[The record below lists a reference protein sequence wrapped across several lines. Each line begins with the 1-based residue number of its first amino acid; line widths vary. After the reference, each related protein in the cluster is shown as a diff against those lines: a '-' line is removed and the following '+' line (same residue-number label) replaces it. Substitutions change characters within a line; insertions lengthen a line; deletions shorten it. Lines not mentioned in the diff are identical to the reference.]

1 MDRRRRPELLS
12 AGSKRRVAPL
22 RTIVLI
28 PARLASKRLP
38 NKAILPI
45 AGKPLIAHV
54 VERGLEAG
62 IGPVRVATDSQE
74 IVALAR
80 DLGVEAILTRR
91 EHACGSDRLGEA
103 LQAIDPEKRYGC
115 VVNLQGDLPFLPRGA
130 LAAALSLLEDTAVDI
145 GTLATL
151 ATPEEETSPDAPKIV
166 GTRVEPRRLR
176 AHYFSRARVPFGE
189 GPIHRHLG
197 VYAFRRG
204 AFERFVSLP
213 VSPLEAREG
222 LEQLRAL
229 EDGMR
234 IDAAL
239 LDKAPVSVDTSD
251 DLLAL
256 REAVKDSGEK
266 A

>member
-1 MDRRRRPELLS
+1 MR
-12 AGSKRRVAPL
+12 A
-22 RTIVLI
+22 IVLI
-28 PARLASKRLP
+28 PARLASKRVP
-38 NKAILPI
+38 NKALLPI

-62 IGPVRVATDSQE
+62 LGPVHVATDSEE
-74 IVALAR
+74 IAAIAR
-80 DLGVEAILTRR
+80 AFGVGATLTRR

-103 LQAIDPEKRYGC
+103 LAAIDPDGRYEAI
-115 VVNLQGDLPFLPRGA
+115 VNLQGDLPFLPSGA
-130 LAAALSLLEDTAVDI
+130 LAASLSLLEDARVDI

-151 ATPEEETSPDAPKIV
+151 ASPEEETSPDAPKIV
-166 GTRVEPRRLR
+166 GTLVAPQRLR

-189 GPIHRHLG
+189 GPTYRHLG

-204 AFERFVSLP
+204 ALQRYVSLP
-213 VSPLEAREG
+213 VSTLEAREG

-239 LDKAPVSVDTSD
+239 LDKAPVSVDTLD
-251 DLLAL
+251 DLGAL
-256 REAVKDSGEK
+256 RAAAIDSGDK
-266 A
+266 S

>member
-1 MDRRRRPELLS
+1 
-12 AGSKRRVAPL
+12 L
-22 RTIVLI
+22 RAIVLI

-38 NKAILPI
+38 NKALLPI

-62 IGPVRVATDSQE
+62 VGPVHIATDSEE

-80 DLGVEAILTRR
+80 ALGVQATLTCR

-103 LQAIDPEKRYGC
+103 LTTIDPDEQYDAI
-115 VVNLQGDLPFLPRGA
+115 VNLQGDLPFLPSGA
-130 LAAALSLLEDTAVDI
+130 LAAALSLLDDEAVDI
-145 GTLATL
+145 GTLATV
-151 ATPEEETSPDAPKIV
+151 AAREEETSPDAPKIV
-166 GTRVEPRRLR
+166 GTLVAPQRLR
-176 AHYFSRARVPFGE
+176 AHYFSRARIPFGE
-189 GPIHRHLG
+189 GPIYRHLG
-197 VYAFRRG
+197 VYAFRRR
-204 AFERFVSLP
+204 ALQRFVSLS

-239 LDKAPVSVDTSD
+239 LDKAPVSVDTIE
-251 DLLAL
+251 DLGAL
-256 REAVKDSGEK
+256 RVATGESGGK

>member
-1 MDRRRRPELLS
+1 MR
-12 AGSKRRVAPL
+12 A
-22 RTIVLI
+22 IVLI

-38 NKAILPI
+38 NKALLPI

-62 IGPVRVATDSQE
+62 VGPVHVATDSEE

-80 DLGVEAILTRR
+80 ALGVQATLTCR

-103 LQAIDPEKRYGC
+103 LTTIDPDERYDAI
-115 VVNLQGDLPFLPRGA
+115 VNLQGDLPFLPSGA
-130 LAAALSLLEDTAVDI
+130 LAAALSLLDDETVDI
-145 GTLATL
+145 GTLATV
-151 ATPEEETSPDAPKIV
+151 AAREEETSPDAPKIV
-166 GTRVEPRRLR
+166 GTLVAPQRLR

-189 GPIHRHLG
+189 GPIYRHLG
-197 VYAFRRG
+197 VYVFRRR
-204 AFERFVSLP
+204 ALQRFVSLS

-239 LDKAPVSVDTSD
+239 LDKAPVSVDTIE
-251 DLLAL
+251 DLGAL
-256 REAVKDSGEK
+256 RVATGESGGK

>member
-1 MDRRRRPELLS
+1 
-12 AGSKRRVAPL
+12 L

-54 VERGLEAG
+54 VERGLEAAV
-62 IGPVRVATDSQE
+62 GPVHVATDSEE
-74 IVALAR
+74 IAEIAR
-80 DLGVEAILTRR
+80 TLGANATLTR
-91 EHACGSDRLGEA
+91 EAHACGSDRLGEA
-103 LQAIDPEKRYGC
+103 LAAIDPGGRYEAI
-115 VVNLQGDLPFLPRGA
+115 VNLQGDLPFLPTGA
-130 LAAALSLLEDTAVDI
+130 LAAALALLEDASVDI
-145 GTLATL
+145 STLATL
-151 ATPEEETSPDAPKIV
+151 AAREEETSPDAPKVV
-166 GTRVEPRRLR
+166 GTLVSPQRLR

-189 GPIHRHLG
+189 GPIYRHLG
-197 VYAFRRG
+197 VYAFRRR

-239 LDKAPVSVDTSD
+239 LDKAPISVDTVD
-251 DLLAL
+251 DLGAL
-256 REAVKDSGEK
+256 REATEGSGDK

>member
-1 MDRRRRPELLS
+1 MR
-12 AGSKRRVAPL
+12 A
-22 RTIVLI
+22 IVLI

-38 NKAILPI
+38 HKALLPI
-45 AGKPLIAHV
+45 AGKSLIAHV
-54 VERGLEAG
+54 VERGLEAN
-62 IGPVRVATDSQE
+62 IGPVHVATDAQE
-74 IVALAR
+74 IATAAR
-80 DLGVEAILTRR
+80 ALGVEATMTRR

-103 LQAIDPEKRYGC
+103 LATIDPDGRYDAI
-115 VVNLQGDLPFLPRGA
+115 VNLQGDLPFLPLGA
-130 LAAALSLLEDTAVDI
+130 LAAALALLDDEAVDI

-151 ATPEEETSPDAPKIV
+151 AAPQEETSPDAPKIV
-166 GTRVEPRRLR
+166 GTLVAPRRLR
-176 AHYFSRARVPFGE
+176 AHYFSRARVPFGD
-189 GPIHRHLG
+189 GPIYRHLG

-204 AFERFVSLP
+204 ALQRFGSLP

-239 LDKAPVSVDTSD
+239 LDKAPVSVDTID
-251 DLLAL
+251 DLGAL
-256 REAVKDSGEK
+256 REAAGQGGGK

>member
-1 MDRRRRPELLS
+1 MR
-12 AGSKRRVAPL
+12 A
-22 RTIVLI
+22 IVLI
-28 PARLASKRLP
+28 PARLASKRVP
-38 NKAILPI
+38 NKPLLPI

-62 IGPVRVATDSQE
+62 IGPVHVATDSPE
-74 IVALAR
+74 IAALVRA
-80 DLGVEAILTRR
+80 LGVESTLTIGQ
-91 EHACGSDRLGEA
+91 HACGSDRLGEA
-103 LQAIDPEKRYGC
+103 LAAIDPQGRFEAI
-115 VVNLQGDLPFLPRGA
+115 VNLQGDLPFLPLGA
-130 LAAALSLLEDTAVDI
+130 LAAALALLDDSSVDI

-151 ATPEEETSPDAPKIV
+151 AEPQEESSPDAPKLV
-166 GTRVEPRRLR
+166 GTLVAPRRLR

-197 VYAFRRG
+197 VYAFRRQ
-204 AFERFVSLP
+204 ALQRFISLP

-239 LDKAPVSVDTSD
+239 LDKAPVSVDTID
-251 DLLAL
+251 DLGAL
-256 REAVKDSGEK
+256 RAVAGKSGGK

>member
-1 MDRRRRPELLS
+1 
-12 AGSKRRVAPL
+12 L
-22 RTIVLI
+22 RAIVLI

-38 NKAILPI
+38 NKALLPI

-62 IGPVRVATDSQE
+62 LGPVHVATDSEE
-74 IVALAR
+74 IAALAR
-80 DLGVEAILTRR
+80 ALGVEATLTRR

-103 LQAIDPEKRYGC
+103 LSTIDPDGRYDV
-115 VVNLQGDLPFLPRGA
+115 VVNLQGDLPFLPPGA
-130 LAAALSLLEDTAVDI
+130 LAAALSLLDDGVVDI

-151 ATPEEETSPDAPKIV
+151 AARAEEASPDAPKIV
-166 GTRVEPRRLR
+166 GTLIAPRRLR

-189 GPIHRHLG
+189 GPIYRHLG
-197 VYAFRRG
+197 VYAFRRR
-204 AFERFVSLP
+204 AFQRFVSLP
-213 VSPLEAREG
+213 VSLLEAREG

-239 LDKAPVSVDTSD
+239 LDTAPVSVDTMD
-251 DLLAL
+251 DLRSL
-256 REAVKDSGEK
+256 RETTNDSGGK

>member
-1 MDRRRRPELLS
+1 MR
-12 AGSKRRVAPL
+12 A
-22 RTIVLI
+22 IVLI

-62 IGPVRVATDSQE
+62 IGPVHVATDSEE
-74 IVALAR
+74 IAALAR
-80 DLGVEAILTRR
+80 ALRVEATLTRS

-103 LQAIDPEKRYGC
+103 LATIDPEGRYDAI
-115 VVNLQGDLPFLPRGA
+115 VNLQGDVPFLPLGA
-130 LAAALSLLEDTAVDI
+130 LAAALALLDDEAVDI

-151 ATPEEETSPDAPKIV
+151 ATREEETSPDAPKIV
-166 GTRVEPRRLR
+166 GTLVAPRRLR

-189 GPIHRHLG
+189 GPIYRHLG
-197 VYAFRRG
+197 VYAFRRR
-204 AFERFVSLP
+204 ALQRFISLP
-213 VSPLEAREG
+213 VSPLEARER
-222 LEQLRAL
+222 LEQLRGL

-239 LDKAPVSVDTSD
+239 LDKAPVSVDTID
-251 DLLAL
+251 DLNAL
-256 REAVKDSGEK
+256 RAATEGSGGK

>member
-1 MDRRRRPELLS
+1 MR
-12 AGSKRRVAPL
+12 A
-22 RTIVLI
+22 IVLI

-38 NKAILPI
+38 NKALLPI

-62 IGPVRVATDSQE
+62 LGPVHVATDSEE
-74 IVALAR
+74 IAALAR
-80 DLGVEAILTRR
+80 ALGVEARLTSR

-103 LQAIDPEKRYGC
+103 LTTVDPDGRYDA
-115 VVNLQGDLPFLPRGA
+115 VVNLQGDLPFLPSGA
-130 LAAALSLLEDTAVDI
+130 LAAALSLLDDGAIDI

-151 ATPEEETSPDAPKIV
+151 AAREEETSPDAPKIV
-166 GTRVEPRRLR
+166 GTLVAAKRLR
-176 AHYFSRARVPFGE
+176 AHYFSRARVPFGD
-189 GPIHRHLG
+189 GPIYRHLG

-204 AFERFVSLP
+204 ALQRFVSLP

-239 LDKAPVSVDTSD
+239 LDKAPVSVDTID
-251 DLLAL
+251 DLGAL
-256 REAVKDSGEK
+256 REATNDSGGK

>member
-1 MDRRRRPELLS
+1 M
-12 AGSKRRVAPL
+12 
-22 RTIVLI
+22 
-28 PARLASKRLP
+28 
-38 NKAILPI
+38 
-45 AGKPLIAHV
+45 IAHV

-62 IGPVRVATDSQE
+62 IGPVHVATDSEE
-74 IVALAR
+74 IAALAR
-80 DLGVEAILTRR
+80 ALGVDSTLTRR

-103 LQAIDPEKRYGC
+103 LAAIDPEGRYEAI
-115 VVNLQGDLPFLPRGA
+115 VNLQGDLPFLPLGA
-130 LAAALSLLEDTAVDI
+130 LAAALSLLENASVDI

-151 ATPEEETSPDAPKIV
+151 AAREEETSPDAPKIV
-166 GTRVEPRRLR
+166 GTLVAPRRLR

-189 GPIHRHLG
+189 GPIYRHLG
-197 VYAFRRG
+197 VYAFRRR
-204 AFERFVSLP
+204 ALQRFVSLP

-239 LDKAPVSVDTSD
+239 LDTAPVSVDTIQ
-251 DLLAL
+251 DLGAL
-256 REAVKDSGEK
+256 REATNDSGGK

>member
-1 MDRRRRPELLS
+1 M
-12 AGSKRRVAPL
+12 

-28 PARLASKRLP
+28 PARLGSKRLP

-62 IGPVRVATDSQE
+62 IGPVHVATDSEE
-74 IVALAR
+74 IAAR
-80 DLGVEAILTRR
+80 VRALGVEATRTCG

-103 LQAIDPEKRYGC
+103 LTRIDPDERYDAI
-115 VVNLQGDLPFLPRGA
+115 VNLQGDLPFLPSSG
-130 LAAALSLLEDTAVDI
+130 LAAALSLLDDASVDI

-151 ATPEEETSPDAPKIV
+151 AAREEEASPDAPKVV
-166 GTRVEPRRLR
+166 GTLIAPRRLR

-189 GPIHRHLG
+189 GPIYRHLG
-197 VYAFRRG
+197 VYAFRRR
-204 AFERFVSLP
+204 AFQRFVSLP

-239 LDKAPVSVDTSD
+239 LDKAPISVDTID
-251 DLLAL
+251 DLGAL
-256 REAVKDSGEK
+256 REATERSGGK

>member
-1 MDRRRRPELLS
+1 M
-12 AGSKRRVAPL
+12 
-22 RTIVLI
+22 
-28 PARLASKRLP
+28 
-38 NKAILPI
+38 
-45 AGKPLIAHV
+45 IAHV

-62 IGPVRVATDSQE
+62 IGPVHVATDSEE
-74 IVALAR
+74 IAALAR
-80 DLGVEAILTRR
+80 ALGVDSTLTRR

-103 LQAIDPEKRYGC
+103 LAAIDPEGRYEAI
-115 VVNLQGDLPFLPRGA
+115 VNLQGDLPFLPLGA
-130 LAAALSLLEDTAVDI
+130 LAAALSLLENASVDI

-151 ATPEEETSPDAPKIV
+151 AAREEETSPDAPKIV
-166 GTRVEPRRLR
+166 GTLVAPRRLR

-189 GPIHRHLG
+189 GPIYRHLG
-197 VYAFRRG
+197 VYAFRRR
-204 AFERFVSLP
+204 ALQRFVSLP

-239 LDKAPVSVDTSD
+239 LDKAPVSVDTIH
-251 DLLAL
+251 DLGAL
-256 REAVKDSGEK
+256 REATNDSGGK

>member
-1 MDRRRRPELLS
+1 MR
-12 AGSKRRVAPL
+12 A
-22 RTIVLI
+22 IVLI

-38 NKAILPI
+38 NKALLPI

-54 VERGLEAG
+54 VERGLEAK
-62 IGPVRVATDSQE
+62 IGPVHVATDSEE
-74 IVALAR
+74 IAAIAR
-80 DLGVEAILTRR
+80 ALGVEATLTCR

-103 LQAIDPEKRYGC
+103 LTRIDPDERYGA
-115 VVNLQGDLPFLPRGA
+115 VVNLQGDLPFLPSGA
-130 LAAALSLLEDTAVDI
+130 LAAALSLLDDAAVDI

-151 ATPEEETSPDAPKIV
+151 AAREEEASPDTPKIV
-166 GTRVEPRRLR
+166 GTLVAPRRLR

-189 GPIHRHLG
+189 GPIYRHLG
-197 VYAFRRG
+197 VYAFRRR
-204 AFERFVSLP
+204 ALRRFVSLP
-213 VSPLEAREG
+213 VSPLEARER

-239 LDKAPVSVDTSD
+239 LDKAPVSVDTID
-251 DLLAL
+251 DLGAL
-256 REAVKDSGEK
+256 REATNDSGGK

>member
-1 MDRRRRPELLS
+1 
-12 AGSKRRVAPL
+12 L
-22 RTIVLI
+22 RAIVLI

-38 NKAILPI
+38 NKPLLPI

-62 IGPVRVATDSQE
+62 VGAVHVATDSEE
-74 IVALAR
+74 IVALASA
-80 DLGVEAILTRR
+80 LGVQATLTCR

-103 LQAIDPEKRYGC
+103 LTTIDPDERYDAI
-115 VVNLQGDLPFLPRGA
+115 VNLQGDLPFLPSGA
-130 LAAALSLLEDTAVDI
+130 LAAALSLLDDEAVDI

-151 ATPEEETSPDAPKIV
+151 AAREEETSPDAPKIV
-166 GTRVEPRRLR
+166 GTLVAPRRLR

-189 GPIHRHLG
+189 GPIYRHLG
-197 VYAFRRG
+197 VYAFRRR
-204 AFERFVSLP
+204 ALQRFVSLS

-239 LDKAPVSVDTSD
+239 LDTAPVSVDTIE
-251 DLLAL
+251 DLGAL
-256 REAVKDSGEK
+256 RLATGESGGK

>member
-1 MDRRRRPELLS
+1 MH
-12 AGSKRRVAPL
+12 
-22 RTIVLI
+22 I
-28 PARLASKRLP
+28 
-38 NKAILPI
+38 
-45 AGKPLIAHV
+45 
-54 VERGLEAG
+54 
-62 IGPVRVATDSQE
+62 ATDSEE

-80 DLGVEAILTRR
+80 ALGVQATLTCR

-103 LQAIDPEKRYGC
+103 LTTIDPDERYDAI
-115 VVNLQGDLPFLPRGA
+115 VNLQGDLPFLPSGA
-130 LAAALSLLEDTAVDI
+130 LAAALSLLDDGAIDI

-151 ATPEEETSPDAPKIV
+151 AAREEETSPDAPKIV
-166 GTRVEPRRLR
+166 GTLVAPRRLR

-189 GPIHRHLG
+189 GPIYRHLG
-197 VYAFRRG
+197 VYAFRRR
-204 AFERFVSLP
+204 ALQRFVSLP

-239 LDKAPVSVDTSD
+239 LDKAPVSVDTID
-251 DLLAL
+251 DLGAL
-256 REAVKDSGEK
+256 REATNDSGGK

>member
-1 MDRRRRPELLS
+1 MR
-12 AGSKRRVAPL
+12 A
-22 RTIVLI
+22 IVLI

-38 NKAILPI
+38 NKALLPI

-62 IGPVRVATDSQE
+62 VGPVHVATDSEE

-80 DLGVEAILTRR
+80 ALGVQATLTCR

-103 LQAIDPEKRYGC
+103 LTTSDPDERYDAI
-115 VVNLQGDLPFLPRGA
+115 VNLQGDLPFLPSGA
-130 LAAALSLLEDTAVDI
+130 LAAALSLLDDEAVDI

-151 ATPEEETSPDAPKIV
+151 AAREEETSPDAPKIV
-166 GTRVEPRRLR
+166 GTLVAPQRLR
-176 AHYFSRARVPFGE
+176 AHYFSRARVPYGE
-189 GPIHRHLG
+189 GPIYRHLG
-197 VYAFRRG
+197 VYAFRRR
-204 AFERFVSLP
+204 ALQRFVSLP

-239 LDKAPVSVDTSD
+239 LDTAPVSVDTMD
-251 DLLAL
+251 DLRAL
-256 REAVKDSGEK
+256 RETTNDSGGK

>member
-1 MDRRRRPELLS
+1 M
-12 AGSKRRVAPL
+12 
-22 RTIVLI
+22 
-28 PARLASKRLP
+28 P
-38 NKAILPI
+38 NKPLLPI

-62 IGPVRVATDSQE
+62 IGPVHVATDSRE
-74 IVALAR
+74 ISAQVRA
-80 DLGVEAILTRR
+80 LGVELTVTTGQ
-91 EHACGSDRLGEA
+91 HACGSDRLGEA
-103 LQAIDPEKRYGC
+103 LAAIDPQGRYEAI
-115 VVNLQGDLPFLPRGA
+115 VNLQGDLPFLPVGA
-130 LAAALSLLEDTAVDI
+130 LAAALALLGDSSVDI

-151 ATPEEETSPDAPKIV
+151 AAPEEESSPDAPKLV
-166 GTRVEPRRLR
+166 GTLVAPRRLR

-189 GPIHRHLG
+189 GPIYRHLG
-197 VYAFRRG
+197 VYAFRRQ
-204 AFERFVSLP
+204 ALQRFISLP

-239 LDKAPVSVDTSD
+239 LDRAPVSVDTVD
-251 DLLAL
+251 DLGAL
-256 REAVKDSGEK
+256 RAAAGKSGGK

>member
-1 MDRRRRPELLS
+1 M
-12 AGSKRRVAPL
+12 
-22 RTIVLI
+22 
-28 PARLASKRLP
+28 P
-38 NKAILPI
+38 NKPLLPI

-62 IGPVRVATDSQE
+62 IGPVHVATDSPE
-74 IVALAR
+74 IAALVRA
-80 DLGVEAILTRR
+80 LGVESTLTIGQ
-91 EHACGSDRLGEA
+91 HACGSDRLGEA
-103 LQAIDPEKRYGC
+103 LAAIDPQGRFEAI
-115 VVNLQGDLPFLPRGA
+115 VNLQGDIPFLPRGA
-130 LAAALSLLEDTAVDI
+130 LAAALALLDDSSVDI

-151 ATPEEETSPDAPKIV
+151 AEPQEENSPDAPKLV
-166 GTRVEPRRLR
+166 GTLVAPRRLR

-197 VYAFRRG
+197 VYAFRRQ
-204 AFERFVSLP
+204 ALQRFISLP

-239 LDKAPVSVDTSD
+239 LDKAPVSVDTIG
-251 DLLAL
+251 DLGAL
-256 REAVKDSGEK
+256 RAAAGKSGGK

>member
-1 MDRRRRPELLS
+1 M
-12 AGSKRRVAPL
+12 

-38 NKAILPI
+38 NKAVLPI

-62 IGPVRVATDSQE
+62 IGPVHVATDSEE
-74 IVALAR
+74 IAAR
-80 DLGVEAILTRR
+80 VRALGVESTLTRG
-91 EHACGSDRLGEA
+91 EHACGSDRVGEA
-103 LQAIDPEKRYGC
+103 VSVIDPEGRC
-115 VVNLQGDLPFLPRGA
+115 EAIVNLQGDLPFLPSGA
-130 LAAALSLLEDTAVDI
+130 LAAALSLLDDASVDI

-151 ATPEEETSPDAPKIV
+151 AAREEEASPDAPKIV
-166 GTRVEPRRLR
+166 GTLVAPRRLR

-189 GPIHRHLG
+189 GPIYRHIG
-197 VYAFRRG
+197 VYAFRRQ
-204 AFERFVSLP
+204 ALRRFVSLP
-213 VSPLEAREG
+213 VSALEAREG
-222 LEQLRAL
+222 LEQLRAI

-239 LDKAPVSVDTSD
+239 LDTAPVSIDTND
-251 DLLAL
+251 DLAAL
-256 REAVKDSGEK
+256 RAATNDIGGK